1 MTYRTKTLIFL
12 LLGTLLF
19 SCSSSSESKQKSGSE
34 RKPQQSSSDDNSH
47 LRNPDAP
54 KKETVVIVK
63 DKNDY
68 SATFLSDLRKS
79 MFKKIELLDSLLIIE
94 SRDTIQFASEP
105 VFGESVLYTGKKDNL
120 VIALTLTRKN
130 YTTVSYKLEMVE
142 FGKASFNKTGEADVS
157 SSFYL
162 GSESDEDAQ
171 TGELYFVAEY
181 SSHDADNCDIHIRV
195 SDEKKRCKLIKTCN
209 GKIRDI
215 NLNTFPALVEKNRF
229 ENR

>member
-1 MTYRTKTLIFL
+1 MTFSIKLVL
-12 LLGTLLF
+12 LFSFGMLLF
-19 SCSSSSESKQKSGSE
+19 SCDNVSEQKEKNKRLTGH
-34 RKPQQSSSDDNSH
+34 QQSSSDDNSH
-47 LRNPDAP
+47 LRNPDTP
-54 KKETVVIVK
+54 RKETVVIVK

-94 SRDTIQFASEP
+94 SRDTIQFAFEP

-130 YTTVSYKLEMVE
+130 YTTVNYKLEMVE

>member
-1 MTYRTKTLIFL
+1 MIFL

-19 SCSSSSESKQKSGSE
+19 SCSPSPESKEKSGSK
-34 RKPQQSSSDDNSH
+34 RKPQESSSDDNSH

-195 SDEKKRCKLIKTCN
+195 SVEKKRCKLIKTCN

>member
-34 RKPQQSSSDDNSH
+34 RKPQESSSDDNSH